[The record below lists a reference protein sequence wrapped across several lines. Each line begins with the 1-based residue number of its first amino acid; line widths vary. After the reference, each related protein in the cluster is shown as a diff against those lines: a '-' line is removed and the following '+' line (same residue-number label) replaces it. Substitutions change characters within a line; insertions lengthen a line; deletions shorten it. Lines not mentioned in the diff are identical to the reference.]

1 MWVFGWPVQS
11 ERERFGRE
19 RTVSPPNVAGCHSRL
34 APTRGEARARPS
46 TNCFRLQKRCFY
58 TNNRGYA
65 SFLAHQL
72 RQALFT
78 LAFAKSWRTR
88 FPRKPRP
95 VEKVVVGP
103 VGSPKHSRT
112 QAKTLQNRGFK
123 PLNRGQKRSCGS
135 FSTGCRALSTSVQY
149 EKASS
154 ASQSPQHEASHGSVH
169 QRLAGCTLTS
179 LSSTLASLL
188 RLS

>member
-1 MWVFGWPVQS
+1 MSPVRVDVSLRRQIHFHGFG
-11 ERERFGRE
+11 
-19 RTVSPPNVAGCHSRL
+19 VA
-34 APTRGEARARPS
+34 
-46 TNCFRLQKRCFY
+46 
-58 TNNRGYA
+58 
-65 SFLAHQL
+65 
-72 RQALFT
+72 RQGPLIT
-78 LAFAKSWRTR
+78 
-88 FPRKPRP
+88 

-103 VGSPKHSRT
+103 VGSPKHART